1 MKNEEKQITIAIP
14 KSTIILTLIGMVT
27 AIISGTSIV
36 DTGLTITQYF
46 IHYLTMFISCICF
59 VKAIGALHAYIWQE
73 NEETDKEIH

>member
-1 MKNEEKQITIAIP
+1 MKKEEKTIAIAIP
-14 KSTIILTLIGMVT
+14 KSTIILTIIGMVT

-59 VKAIGALHAYIWQE
+59 VKAIGALHAYIWDEKEHSDE
-73 NEETDKEIH
+73 N